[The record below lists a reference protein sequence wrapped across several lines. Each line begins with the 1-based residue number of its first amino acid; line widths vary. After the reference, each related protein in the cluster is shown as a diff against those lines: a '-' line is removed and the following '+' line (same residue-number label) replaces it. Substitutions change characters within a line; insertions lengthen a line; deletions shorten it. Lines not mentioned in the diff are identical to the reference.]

1 MRTTAE
7 IREIESPLSY
17 FFHRSGLLKFKP
29 SLTVGL
35 LSRLLLLSSACSHI
49 GATCKVPFVIPLQF
63 SPFCQTSRRSVTD
76 AECHRPC

>member
-17 FFHRSGLLKFKP
+17 FFHRSGLLKFTP

-35 LSRLLLLSSACSHI
+35 LAAYSFCILLAL
-49 GATCKVPFVIPLQF
+49 T
-63 SPFCQTSRRSVTD
+63 
-76 AECHRPC
+76 